1 MSEDIVRLTADLYA
15 FVIDSE
21 SLTKRAR
28 EELNTSKFRAA
39 AEDLHARCA
48 QLKTDTQS
56 RLTEQVTAV
65 RENLDQM
72 LEELRK
78 QKPSK
83 GSLKKSWASLGVSYE
98 NLVVQMQKASV
109 KIPRGIQINHFK
121 PRNYSRN
128 FFHLFNSLWGVALYE
143 FVLDR
148 TGMLWVSGG
157 ILVLAIAIEVS
168 RRLSP
173 AINKEF
179 CERIFGAI
187 SRPHETHNITSATWY
202 SLALFLGVWLL
213 PQHAIEAGTIV
224 LGVADPAASIV
235 GKAWGKTKIYRDKS
249 LEGSLGFFFA
259 AVATLVV
266 FFAVI
271 NAGYSALAIGIT
283 AVSVAAFTTL
293 AELFAGKIEDNFSIP
308 VVGGIVAAVCLSLT
322 AGL

>member
-56 RLTEQVTAV
+56 RLSEQVTAV

>member
-1 MSEDIVRLTADLYA
+1 MSDDIIRLTADLYT

-21 SLTKRAR
+21 SLTTKAR
-28 EELNTSKFRAA
+28 QELNARKFRDA
-39 AEDLHARCA
+39 AEDLYARCT
-48 QLKTDTQS
+48 QLRNDTQL
-56 RLTEQVTAV
+56 RMTEQVAAV
-65 RENLDQM
+65 RENLGQM
-72 LEELRK
+72 VGELKK
-78 QKPSK
+78 QTPSK
-83 GSLKKSWASLGVSYE
+83 GQLRETWKSLGENYE
-98 NLVVQMQKASV
+98 NLVIQLQKASV
-109 KIPRGIQINHFK
+109 KIPQGTQINHFK

-143 FVLDR
+143 LVLDR

-157 ILVLAIAIEVS
+157 FAVAAVIVEVS

-173 AINKEF
+173 ALNREF
-179 CERIFGAI
+179 CDRIFGAI

-202 SLALFLGVWLL
+202 ALALFLGVWLL

-259 AVATLVV
+259 AFATLVI
-266 FFAVI
+266 FFTVI
-271 NAGYSALAIGIT
+271 SAGYSAWAIAIT

-293 AELFAGKIEDNFSIP
+293 AELFAGRIEDNFSIP
-308 VVGGIVAAVCLSLT
+308 IVGGAVAAVCLSLT

>member
-1 MSEDIVRLTADLYA
+1 MSEDIIRLTADLYT

-21 SLTKRAR
+21 SLTTKAR
-28 EELNTSKFRAA
+28 QEFNARKFRDA
-39 AEDLHARCA
+39 AEDLHARCT
-48 QLKTDTQS
+48 QLRNDTQL
-56 RLTEQVTAV
+56 RMTEQVAAV
-65 RENLDQM
+65 RENLGQM
-72 LEELRK
+72 VAELKKQTPSKEELHE
-78 QKPSK
+78 
-83 GSLKKSWASLGVSYE
+83 SWKSLGESYE
-98 NLVVQMQKASV
+98 NLVVQLQKASV
-109 KIPRGIQINHFK
+109 KIPQGIQLNHFK

-143 FVLDR
+143 LVFDR
-148 TGMLWVSGG
+148 TGMLWISGG
-157 ILVLAIAIEVS
+157 ILVLAIAVEVS

-202 SLALFLGVWLL
+202 SLALFLGVLLL

-224 LGVADPAASIV
+224 LGVADPVASIV

-283 AVSVAAFTTL
+283 AVSVALFTTL

-308 VVGGIVAAVCLSLT
+308 VVGGVVAAVCLSLT

>member
-21 SLTKRAR
+21 TLTRRAR

-39 AEDLHARCA
+39 AEDLHNRCA

-56 RLTEQVTAV
+56 RMSDQVAVV
-65 RENLDQM
+65 RENLAQM

-83 GSLKKSWASLGVSYE
+83 GSLKKSWSSLGESYE
-98 NLVVQMQKASV
+98 NLVLQMQKASV

-128 FFHLFNSLWGVALYE
+128 FFHLFNSLWGVLLYE
-143 FVLDR
+143 LVLDR

-157 ILVLAIAIEVS
+157 ILALAIVVEVS

-173 AINKEF
+173 ALNKEF
-179 CERIFGAI
+179 CERIFGAV

-213 PQHAIEAGTIV
+213 PQHAIEAGTSV
-224 LGVADPAASIV
+224 LGVADPVASLA

-259 AVATLVV
+259 AIATLVI
-266 FFAVI
+266 FFSLI
-271 NAGYSALAIGIT
+271 SAGYSTLTIGIT
-283 AVSVAAFTTL
+283 AVSVAAVTTL
-293 AELFAGKIEDNFSIP
+293 AELYAGRIEDNFSIP
-308 VVGGIVAAVCLSLT
+308 IVGGVVAAICLSLT